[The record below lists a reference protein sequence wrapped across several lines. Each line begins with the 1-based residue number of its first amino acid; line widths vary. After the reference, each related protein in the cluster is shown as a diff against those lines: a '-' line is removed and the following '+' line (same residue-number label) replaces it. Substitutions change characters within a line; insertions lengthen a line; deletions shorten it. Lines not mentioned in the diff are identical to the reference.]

1 MLIHFLT
8 RPAMLFSLLFI
19 VLTIADLPI
28 YSGAQSSS
36 SGNNN
41 NNTNN
46 NDGNGKE
53 VQFPSGYQSCV
64 ACESAFA
71 SPSCQTI
78 LTSISQSSS
87 ASLSNST
94 LASCQCS
101 STFLSSYSS
110 CVKCFTETNQVS
122 LVFGSAQAPAQSSLE
137 AYCKALP
144 LGGVYVL
151 GGSATATKTVTKT
164 TTVTGSPTA
173 TPTRPSSAVALNW
186 KSGGQSGLVFYGVL
200 MVASLAIFSLP

>member
-1 MLIHFLT
+1 MAI
-8 RPAMLFSLLFI
+8 S
-19 VLTIADLPI
+19 
-28 YSGAQSSS
+28 
-36 SGNNN
+36 
-41 NNTNN
+41 
-46 NDGNGKE
+46 
-53 VQFPSGYQSCV
+53 QSCV

-101 STFLSSYSS
+101 NTFLSSYSS

-122 LVFGSAQAPAQSSLE
+122 LVFGSTQAPAQSSLE

-144 LGGVYVL
+144 SGAIHVVDVSG
-151 GGSATATKTVTKT
+151 TATKTITKT

-186 KSGGQSGLVFYGVL
+186 NSGGQSGLMLYGGL
-200 MVASLAIFSLP
+200 MVTSLAFFTML